1 MAVVSPDQPVTK
13 RLSLDL
19 GEVDQSTRDRIKAE
33 VGQLIID
40 EINDHLD
47 ESRSPVAGGSY
58 KRLKA
63 DGERSILFEY
73 GDMRDS
79 LEWRDAGGDEI
90 EVGIWNRSE
99 TPKAYNH
106 TVGDTLPQREFIPAD
121 RDSFRRSIM
130 DKIDDTVKRI
140 KEGKPRTVADALS
153 TFEISVSDL
162 VVGVG
167 PAPGQEPG
175 QTPTGITL
183 GSLINLED
191 L

>member
-1 MAVVSPDQPVTK
+1 MAVTSPDQPVTK

-19 GEVDQSTRDRIKAE
+19 DGLDQASRDRAKAE

-40 EINDHLD
+40 EINSYLD

-58 KRLKA
+58 KRMKK
-63 DGERSILFEY
+63 DGERSILFEF

-79 LEWRDAGGDEI
+79 LEWRDVGGDEI

-106 TVGDTLPQREFIPAD
+106 TIGDTLPQREFIPAERD
-121 RDSFRRSIM
+121 RFRQKIM
-130 DKIDDTVKRI
+130 DKVDDTVDRI
-140 KEGKPRTVADALS
+140 RTGRPQTVADALS
-153 TFEISVSDL
+153 AFEIIVDTQT
-162 VVGVG
+162 
-167 PAPGQEPG
+167 AE
-175 QTPTGITL
+175 TPTGTIL
-183 GSLINLED
+183 GALINIED